1 MVNQQQIISG
11 AVETSYAVDNN
22 SYLMIVWGDSTSELK
37 IAEYSEE
44 VKDSATGIL
53 DKAIAINGVGKA
65 VLAGVSSPLAQSM
78 ASKVLPDAL
87 MGRTMSS
94 LYDIVKDGKIG
105 NREVAGSFLNSC
117 TNELD
122 ATAVAM
128 GLPSASS
135 LYEALMPDGS
145 GIIATDFLNHFAK
158 QSKKHSDDVLEREN
172 TNKSATKVIKL
183 KIITD
188 ETESYSS
195 ELPRRRTEKGFNYVD
210 YVNNEEPTFEFN
222 AIIGGVGIDLY
233 AIKDSLIEIRNSK
246 MPFDVY
252 INDKVNKK
260 QYHHKNCLFET
271 LNFSSDTSSDNT
283 KNISLTLQ
291 PIPEHTIKTQAI
303 KPISTGTATRK
314 QGKSKK
320 SVKKNTKLKSKVQ
333 GSGKKAF
340 TWSEKQVVNALKD
353 EARQNFKQDKSYNPL
368 KDNYLIREAQTLGT
382 SLQSI
387 GFSSKSAGSNY

>member
-1 MVNQQQIISG
+1 MVEQIISG
-11 AVETSYAVDNN
+11 AVETNYVVDNN
-22 SYLMIVWGDSTSELK
+22 SYLMIVWGDNTSELK

-44 VKDSATGIL
+44 VKNNATGLL
-53 DKAIAINGVGKA
+53 DKAISINGVGKA

-78 ASKVLPDAL
+78 ASKFLPDAL

-94 LYDIVKDGKIG
+94 LYDVVKDGKIS
-105 NREVAGSFLNSC
+105 NREVAGSFINSC

-158 QSKKHSDDVLEREN
+158 QSKKHADDVLEQEN
-172 TNKSATKVIKL
+172 TNKSATKVLKL

-233 AIKDSLIEIRNSK
+233 AMKDSLIEIRNSK
-246 MPFDVY
+246 IPFDVY

-260 QYHHKNCLFET
+260 QYHYKNCLFET

-303 KPISTGTATRK
+303 KPISNTSTRK

-320 SVKKNTKLKSKVQ
+320 SVKKNTKLKAKVQ

-340 TWSEKQVVNALKD
+340 TWSEKAVVNALKD
-353 EARQNFKQDKSYNPL
+353 EARQNFKQDKNYNPL
-368 KDNYLIREAQTLGT
+368 KDSYLIKEAQTLGT
-382 SLQSI
+382 SLQGI